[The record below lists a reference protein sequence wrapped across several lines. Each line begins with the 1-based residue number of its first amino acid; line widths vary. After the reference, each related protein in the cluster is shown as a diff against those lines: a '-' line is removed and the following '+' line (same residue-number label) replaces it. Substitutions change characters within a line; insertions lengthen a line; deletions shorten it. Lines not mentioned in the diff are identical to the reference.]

1 MAFIT
6 LSGWSF
12 GAADDLREGEFCA
25 LDRKLLKMSASVID
39 DFVQMVIYD
48 HSVATGLKSCSTDQD
63 IVDFAASRDYV
74 FSITDWL
81 QYVESDSVGLPESE
95 ALAIK
100 AIAND
105 HWSWAFRKVAPWRA
119 MLMDGA

>member
-1 MAFIT
+1 
-6 LSGWSF
+6 
-12 GAADDLREGEFCA
+12 
-25 LDRKLLKMSASVID
+25 MSDSAID
-39 DFVQMVIYD
+39 KFVKMVIYD
-48 HSVATGLKSCSTDQD
+48 HSVATGLKSCKTDQD
-63 IVDFAASRDYV
+63 IVDFAATCDYF
-74 FSITDWL
+74 FSITAWL
-81 QYVESDSVGLPESE
+81 QYVESDSVGLSESE

>member
-12 GAADDLREGEFCA
+12 GAADDLWEGEFCA
-25 LDRKLLKMSASVID
+25 LDRKLLTMSVSVVD

-48 HSVATGLKSCSTDQD
+48 HSVATGLKSCQSDQD
-63 IVDFAASRDYV
+63 IVDFAASRDYF
-74 FSITDWL
+74 FSITAWL
-81 QYVESDSVGLPESE
+81 QYVESDLAGLSDSE
-95 ALAIK
+95 AMAIQ
-100 AIAND
+100 AIATD
-105 HWSWAFRKVAPWRA
+105 HWSWAFRQIAPWRA